1 MNIFLLLRTAAGGL
15 ELVTPPLDSG
25 TVLPGVT
32 RQSVLDLAHNMS
44 GIEVVTLS
52 IINITQNQNTAVAS
66 FSLLKGSFKGFLGHL
81 FTSQSCR
88 H

>member
-44 GIEVVTLS
+44 GIEVHPFLFLS
-52 IINITQNQNTAVAS
+52 MS
-66 FSLLKGSFKGFLGHL
+66 SLSLSLGMPLL
-81 FTSQSCR
+81 F
-88 H
+88 

>member
-44 GIEVVTLS
+44 GIEVPTFL
-52 IINITQNQNTAVAS
+52 AVKAA
-66 FSLLKGSFKGFLGHL
+66 
-81 FTSQSCR
+81 Q
-88 H
+88 

>member
-52 IINITQNQNTAVAS
+52 IINITQNQNNC
-66 FSLLKGSFKGFLGHL
+66 
-81 FTSQSCR
+81 SCIIFIVER
-88 H
+88 IF